1 MVRMA
6 DPRDRIDELGEA
18 LELADRAARDYLRD
32 FADDPVQPAGSVERL
47 DAFAPSLPEDGKGAP
62 AAVAE
67 LARLGIESATR
78 SSGPRFFHFVIGG
91 TTPAALAADWLTS
104 ALDQNVGLWV
114 ASPLGTRLEMVAIEW
129 LRELF
134 ELPPAFG
141 GVLTSGGTMANFVAL
156 SAARDWC
163 GQRRGVRV
171 GDRGMAALGDLPV
184 LTSGH
189 IHASAVKSLALLG
202 VGRDSVRRLSGDES
216 GTLDLGALERE
227 LVALEG
233 RPAIIVAN
241 AGEVNSG
248 AFDPIDAMADLAER
262 HGAWLHV
269 DGAFG
274 LFARLSPRSAHL
286 AAGAERASSVSADG
300 HKWLNVPHDV
310 GFAFIRRPDWVTD
323 SYAEASAY
331 LTADDEAH
339 PSFTHR
345 APEGSRRARAL
356 VVWATLAAYGRRGHR
371 AVVERHLEL
380 AQRLARRIDAE
391 PHFERLA
398 EVPLNIVCFRWH
410 PPDAEEDALDD
421 LNRRL
426 GAELLADGR
435 VFAGTTVFAGKVAFR
450 PALVNWRTG
459 ERDVDMLV
467 DVLVELAERVSADA
481 ATARG

>member
-1 MVRMA
+1 MVRMT

-18 LELADRAARDYLRD
+18 LELAGRAAREYLGGLGG
-32 FADDPVQPAGSVERL
+32 DPVQPPGSVERL
-47 DAFAPSLPEDGKGAP
+47 DALAPALPEDGEGAP

-67 LARLGIESATR
+67 LARLGRESATR

-114 ASPLGTRLEMVAIEW
+114 ASPLGTRLEMIAVEW

-134 ELPPAFG
+134 ALPPDFG

-163 GQRRGVRV
+163 GRRAGVRV
-171 GDRGMAALGDLPV
+171 GDQGMAALGDLPV

-189 IHASAVKSLALLG
+189 IHASAMKSLALLG
-202 VGRDSVRRLSGDES
+202 VGRENVRRLSRDAA

-227 LVALEG
+227 LAALEG
-233 RPAIIVAN
+233 RPAIVVAN
-241 AGEVNSG
+241 AGEVNAG
-248 AFDPIDAMADLAER
+248 AFDPIEAMAELAER

-274 LFARLSPRSAHL
+274 LFARLSARSEHL
-286 AAGAERASSVSADG
+286 AVGTERANSVSSDG

-310 GFAFIRRPDWVTD
+310 GFAFVRRGDWVVD

-331 LTADDEAH
+331 LTSDDEAH

-356 VVWATLAAYGRRGHR
+356 VVWATLAAYGRRGYR
-371 AVVERHLEL
+371 AIVERHLEL
-380 AQRLARRIDAE
+380 AQRLARRIDADPE
-391 PHFERLA
+391 FERLA
-398 EVPLNIVCFRWH
+398 HVPLNIVCFRWR
-410 PPDAEEDALDD
+410 PAGAAEDSLDD

-426 GAELLADGR
+426 GAALLDDGR

-450 PALVNWRTG
+450 PALVNWGTG

-467 DVLVELAERVSADA
+467 DVLSELAARIRVESP
-481 ATARG
+481 TA